1 MPWVGVVARRAY
13 TALRRGPARW
23 QYLPL
28 TKLSAISR
36 LYCEESY
43 PLLAA
48 FSKVTKSPS
57 NRNHSRICCA
67 SSIRSILYGMDAPR
81 LPIIKAGILLIGTMS
96 TSRSFRVGTPLA
108 QAYTEPKATVFLE
121 FRRKMEVDFWEI
133 CAGHLEDI
141 VGVGEENVA
150 AIGVK
155 CHELVF
161 AFLKGFE
168 GFGIVAFNPAGF
180 VE

>member
-1 MPWVGVVARRAY
+1 M
-13 TALRRGPARW
+13 
-23 QYLPL
+23 
-28 TKLSAISR
+28 
-36 LYCEESY
+36 
-43 PLLAA
+43 
-48 FSKVTKSPS
+48 
-57 NRNHSRICCA
+57 
-67 SSIRSILYGMDAPR
+67 
-81 LPIIKAGILLIGTMS
+81 
-96 TSRSFRVGTPLA
+96 A

-155 CHELVF
+155 CYELVF